1 MVERDDRLERAI
13 DVLREPVSL
22 RSDLERRIMA
32 EVQASPPP
40 RAWARPLWSA
50 LEWMRRGRPITVSP
64 LGGLALAAGLAAILL
79 VGRWWPGP
87 EARGA
92 SAAAEDGTSVVQFVI
107 HAPAARSVSLVGDFN
122 DWSQRATPMQEARGG
137 GVWTVTLPLDPGRY
151 RYAFLLDGSTWLS
164 DPSAPRALD
173 DEFGPPSSVVT
184 IGGS

>member
-1 MVERDDRLERAI
+1 MAERDDRVDRAI
-13 DVLREPVSL
+13 ELLREPVSL
-22 RSDLERRIMA
+22 RSDLEQRIMA
-32 EVQASPPP
+32 EVEAAPPP

-50 LEWMRRGRPITVSP
+50 LEWMRRGRPVTVSP
-64 LGGLALAAGLAAILL
+64 LGGLALAAGVAAILV
-79 VGRWWPGP
+79 VGRWPVGP
-87 EARGA
+87 ERGP
-92 SAAAEDGTSVVQFVI
+92 AAAENGTSVVQFVI

-122 DWSQRATPMQEARGG
+122 DWSQQATPMQEARGA

-151 RYAFLLDGSTWLS
+151 RYAFLLDENTWVS